1 MKHLSLWL
9 TVVLLGAMP
18 LAAAAFD
25 YGPNQPLLAANAS
38 VPQLPGAQVRAAAEG
53 SLPRGDVLATNADD
67 TSAPATDST
76 SRARQATTPTA
87 SATRPTRNGTATNS
101 KPRQAPP
108 LVTPEPLP
116 TQATWQSLLPGSIQ

>member
-9 TVVLLGAMP
+9 TVILLGAMP

-53 SLPRGDVLATNADD
+53 SLPRGDVLAANADD
-67 TSAPATDST
+67 TSAPAIDTT
-76 SRARQATTPTA
+76 SRARPATPTG
-87 SATRPTRNGTATNS
+87 SATRPVRNGTAANS
-101 KPRQAPP
+101 KPRQSPP
-108 LVTPEPLP
+108 PVTSEPLP

>member
-38 VPQLPGAQVRAAAEG
+38 VPQLPGAQVQAAAEG
-53 SLPRGDVLATNADD
+53 SLSHGDVLAANADD
-67 TSAPATDST
+67 TSAPAID
-76 SRARQATTPTA
+76 
-87 SATRPTRNGTATNS
+87 GTAHARPATPSGSASRPARNSAVVNS
-101 KPRQAPP
+101 KPRRAPP
-108 LVTPEPLP
+108 VTSEPLP